1 MKKRIFMIL
10 FFALFTC
17 SRPAYA
23 IFDVAAAIETF
34 MEIKTEIENKVQEIQ
49 KYYEDMQKKLKQ
61 GFAMGASCFQNPM
74 DCNPDALMATL
85 NGLAGTVKNVQP
97 YKEMVFTMPNSVMN
111 EPGAL
116 AQKSQEEL
124 LNDITK
130 NYIYT
135 AGQGDDINKTIENR
149 KAISGVVANET
160 ALLFAKGITT
170 RHSIRSEKDD
180 DLYPNDLQASGDDPG
195 NIDKVLNAEGMVLL
209 LSASRIARILEL
221 KAGMISSEATSELT
235 QQSNSGEEN

>member
-10 FFALFTC
+10 FISLFTY
-17 SRPAYA
+17 SRAAYA

-49 KYYEDMQKKLKQ
+49 KYVEDMEKTLKQ
-61 GFAMGASCFQNPM
+61 GFAMGASCFQNPL
-74 DCNPDALMATL
+74 DCNPDALMATVK
-85 NGLAGTVKNVQP
+85 GLSDAAKNVEP
-97 YKEMVFTMPNSVMN
+97 YKEMVFTMPNSVMSK
-111 EPGAL
+111 PGEL
-116 AQKSQEEL
+116 AKKSQEEL
-124 LNDITK
+124 LEDISK

-170 RHSIRSEKDD
+170 RHSIRTEQDDKIYSKLESKGDD
-180 DLYPNDLQASGDDPG
+180 DKGL
-195 NIDKVLNAEGMVLL
+195 DKILNAKGEVILR
-209 LSASRIARILEL
+209 STARITRILEL

-235 QQSNSGEEN
+235 QQSNSGEED